1 MHFFADPGAVTDT
14 LRQQAREIA
23 DTVAAAATH
32 GGAEHGGKFEFTVLL
47 EHMQDSHEIQT
58 PFGHWALPHL
68 APINVAGLT
77 LDLSPTK
84 HAFFLVL
91 AALILCVMAISSAR
105 KYRKTLVPS
114 GFASALES
122 VIIFMRDEVVI
133 PNMGKAGLQY
143 LPYLLTVFFF
153 IVLMNL
159 MGLFPYGATSTS
171 NIAVTAG
178 MAVISF
184 VMIQVSAIRSQGLK
198 HYLAHLTGGTP
209 WFLWPIMIPVEIVG
223 LFTKPFALCIRLFAN
238 MTGGH
243 LSLLSLLSLIFL
255 FQTLVIAPI
264 PVLFVVGVNMLEL
277 FVAFLQAYIFTML
290 TSLFMGLGI
299 QSGHEESHHA
309 GS

>member
-1 MHFFADPGAVTDT
+1 MSPGAVTDT
-14 LRQQAREIA
+14 LQHQSREIA
-23 DTVAAAATH
+23 DTVATAASH
-32 GGAEHGGKFEFTVLL
+32 GGAEHTGTFEFTALL
-47 EHMQDSHEIQT
+47 EHVQDSHEIET
-58 PFGHWALPHL
+58 PFGHWVLPHV
-68 APINVAGLT
+68 APVNIAGLT
-77 LDLSPTK
+77 IDLSPTK

-91 AALILCVMAISSAR
+91 AALILCVLAISSAR

-122 VIIFMRDEVVI
+122 VVMFLRDEVVL
-133 PNMGKAGLQY
+133 PTMGKAGVRY
-143 LPYLLTVFFF
+143 LPYILTVFFF

-159 MGLFPYGATSTS
+159 MGLMPYGSTSTS
-171 NIAVTAG
+171 NIAVTGG
-178 MAVISF
+178 MAMISF
-184 VMIQVSAIRSQGLK
+184 IMIQVSAIRAQGLK

-209 WFLWPIMIPVEIVG
+209 WFLWPIMIPVEVVG
-223 LFTKPFALCIRLFAN
+223 LFTKPFALTIRLFAN

-255 FQTLVIAPI
+255 FHSLIIAPI

-299 QSGHEESHHA
+299 QSGHEEESHHA
-309 GS
+309 AS